1 MPTPS
6 PRAQSCKRPDA
17 EEPGADDDYRL
28 VVCCGVPAPNNTKA
42 TIPLYDAPEVTLVV
56 VSRAALGRG
65 AWRYPGVVAR
75 PVSSS
80 FSLREVA
87 GAHLPS
93 SPSAAHAGRLS
104 PLEVAWTTLAAEQ
117 ALLLTLSVM
126 HDLPGDEE
134 GPKWKEELA
143 RCEEHLACLA
153 AVRGSRIWTL
163 SVPDSD
169 SGSD

>member
-6 PRAQSCKRPDA
+6 PRAQSCKRPYA
-17 EEPGADDDYRL
+17 AKPGADDDYRL
-28 VVCCGVPAPNNTKA
+28 VVCCGVPAPDDAKA
-42 TIPLYDAPEVTLVV
+42 AISLYDAPEVTLAV

-65 AWRYPGVVAR
+65 AGRCPGVVAR

-87 GAHLPS
+87 GAHLAS

-104 PLEVAWTTLAAEQ
+104 PLEVSWATLAAEQ
-117 ALLLTLSVM
+117 ALLLTLRVQ
-126 HDLPGDEE
+126 HDVQGDEE
-134 GPKWKEELA
+134 GPKWKRELD
-143 RCEEHLACLA
+143 RCEEHLAWLA
-153 AVRGSRIWTL
+153 AVRGSGIWAL
-163 SVPDSD
+163 SMPDSD